1 MMFIENRIPRE
12 IYWSGFGFQIW
23 LQMMTQMINAPSES
37 LLVMDEPDIY
47 LHPDLQ
53 RKLVRVVT
61 GKFAQYF
68 IATHSTEIINE
79 VPIGNVA
86 SVSKGAQRAHKVGN
100 DEGYRKLL
108 FYIGSS
114 ENAEFSRIARAKRII
129 FFEGKDKKIYQC
141 FAKKLAIKSVFDEA
155 DTLFLQSGGFSQW
168 SRVKNV
174 NWTLDKVFNIDVS
187 IVAIFDRDYLCDAEI
202 AKFAE
207 KMSEENLL
215 CEVLDR
221 KEIENYALVD
231 SVLIRLLQERAQSS
245 GKSISADEANQVLSD
260 LIEDFRQE
268 VYSKRFSA
276 YELFERNNK
285 T

>member
-1 MMFIENRIPRE
+1 M
-12 IYWSGFGFQIW
+12 S
-23 LQMMTQMINAPSES
+23 
-37 LLVMDEPDIY
+37 
-47 LHPDLQ
+47 
-53 RKLVRVVT
+53 
-61 GKFAQYF
+61 
-68 IATHSTEIINE
+68 
-79 VPIGNVA
+79 VA
-86 SVSKGAQRAHKVGN
+86 
-100 DEGYRKLL
+100 
-108 FYIGSS
+108 
-114 ENAEFSRIARAKRII
+114 
-129 FFEGKDKKIYQC
+129 
-141 FAKKLAIKSVFDEA
+141 
-155 DTLFLQSGGFSQW
+155 
-168 SRVKNV
+168 
-174 NWTLDKVFNIDVS
+174 
-187 IVAIFDRDYLCDAEI
+187 AIFDRDYLCDAEI

>member
-1 MMFIENRIPRE
+1 MMFIEDRIPRE

-141 FAKKLAIKSVFDEA
+141 FAKK
-155 DTLFLQSGGFSQW
+155 TG
-168 SRVKNV
+168 N
-174 NWTLDKVFNIDVS
+174 
-187 IVAIFDRDYLCDAEI
+187 
-202 AKFAE
+202 
-207 KMSEENLL
+207 
-215 CEVLDR
+215 
-221 KEIENYALVD
+221 
-231 SVLIRLLQERAQSS
+231 QER
-245 GKSISADEANQVLSD
+245 
-260 LIEDFRQE
+260 F
-268 VYSKRFSA
+268 
-276 YELFERNNK
+276 
-285 T
+285 

>member
-1 MMFIENRIPRE
+1 MMGIC
-12 IYWSGFGFQIW
+12 S
-23 LQMMTQMINAPSES
+23 
-37 LLVMDEPDIY
+37 
-47 LHPDLQ
+47 
-53 RKLVRVVT
+53 
-61 GKFAQYF
+61 
-68 IATHSTEIINE
+68 
-79 VPIGNVA
+79 
-86 SVSKGAQRAHKVGN
+86 
-100 DEGYRKLL
+100 
-108 FYIGSS
+108 
-114 ENAEFSRIARAKRII
+114 KRII

-187 IVAIFDRDYLCDAEI
+187 IAAIFDRDYLCDAEI

-231 SVLIRLLQERAQSS
+231 SVLIRLLQERAQSRADSHHS
-245 GKSISADEANQVLSD
+245 GL
-260 LIEDFRQE
+260 
-268 VYSKRFSA
+268 
-276 YELFERNNK
+276 
-285 T
+285 